1 MLTAYDKRMCER
13 QSSASTK
20 ETTSCIVSGDVV
32 ATLKSY
38 EVILT
43 HNSPKLRLLTSINKR
58 HTLINIFEYSC
69 NECRHKIFA
78 NILNT
83 GHISCGVYLLHP
95 AFLLFVSLQGYQG
108 RRSGVVE

>member
-43 HNSPKLRLLTSINKR
+43 HNSPKLRLLTSINEA
-58 HTLINIFEYSC
+58 HTLKNRFRYSC
-69 NECRHKIFA
+69 DECRLEIFA

-83 GHISCGVYLLHP
+83 GHISCGVCSFVPLFC
-95 AFLLFVSLQGYQG
+95 FLLACRDIRVDEVGL
-108 RRSGVVE
+108 

>member
-20 ETTSCIVSGDVV
+20 EATSCIVSGDVV

-43 HNSPKLRLLTSINKR
+43 HNSPKLRLLTSINEA
-58 HTLINIFEYSC
+58 HTLKNRFKYSC
-69 NECRHKIFA
+69 DECRLEIFA

-83 GHISCGVYLLHP
+83 GHISCGVCLLHP
-95 AFLLFVSLQGYQG
+95 AFLLFVSMQRYQG
-108 RRSGVVE
+108 R